1 MSTVTLVL
9 LAIASVSLYATLVTS
24 QSAPYRLRVERHDPS
39 SQGSTVD
46 LIILQCVDQS
56 TGQVL
61 PPRNVVFWLNRVRP
75 EDPDFK
81 DKDYVL
87 IDDNLKRILFQL
99 REEGYYT
106 CGIRV
111 DGANVQESERV
122 PLIGE

>member
-9 LAIASVSLYATLVTS
+9 LAVASVSLYATLVTS
-24 QSAPYRLRVERHDPS
+24 QRAPYALRVRRLDPS

-46 LIILQCVDQS
+46 LIILQCEDQS
-56 TGQVL
+56 TDQVL
-61 PPRNVVFWLNRVRP
+61 PPRDVVFWLNRVRP

-81 DKDYVL
+81 DKNYVL
-87 IDDNLKRILFQL
+87 IDDDLQGISFQL

-111 DGANVQESERV
+111 GGANVQESERV

>member
-24 QSAPYRLRVERHDPS
+24 QPAPYELRVERHDPS
-39 SQGSTVD
+39 SQDSTVD

-56 TGQVL
+56 TRQVL

-87 IDDNLKRILFQL
+87 IDDNRILFQL

-111 DGANVQESERV
+111 GGANVQESERV